1 MTDPQSTAST
11 RGNTD
16 PDEVAR
22 FARLSQ
28 DWWDPHGKLRTL
40 HAINP
45 VRLAFM
51 EAAVDLQDRRVLDIG
66 CGGGLLC
73 EAMAARGA
81 RVTGIDPGADS
92 IEVARQHGGS
102 LDIDYRICT
111 VEELAGES
119 QELFDIITCMEA
131 LEHVPD
137 PAALIESA
145 AQLLAPGGSLFLST
159 INRNLQS
166 YLAAVVAAEYL
177 LHLLPRGTHD
187 YARFIRPS
195 ELATWLR
202 TADLTVVSIRGMHYV
217 PLVNKAILTRHPTVN
232 YLVHARRGD

>member
-16 PDEVAR
+16 PDELAR

-28 DWWDPHGKLRTL
+28 DWWNPHGNLRTL

-51 EAAVDLQDRRVLDIG
+51 EAAVDLQDRRILDIG

-92 IEVARQHGGS
+92 IEVARRHGGS

-177 LHLLPRGTHD
+177 LHLLPSGTHD

-195 ELATWLR
+195 ELAAWLR
-202 TADLTVVSIRGMHYV
+202 AAGLTVVSIRGMHYV